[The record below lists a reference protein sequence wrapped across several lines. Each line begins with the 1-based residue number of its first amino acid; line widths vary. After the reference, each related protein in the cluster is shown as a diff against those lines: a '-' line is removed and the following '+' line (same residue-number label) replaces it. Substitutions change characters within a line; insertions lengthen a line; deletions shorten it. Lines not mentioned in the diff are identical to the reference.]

1 LGKVADGWKK
11 AVEIANSM
19 PKAQELLK
27 SWGNKAVQFV
37 VEGED
42 PREFY
47 VEAKDGVASF
57 HVGKHP
63 SPAFTM
69 IGNADIMWKLLTR
82 EEDAVKAFMAKKYQ
96 VQGSLGESIKFRK
109 ILEEVGKNV
118 SLV

>member
-1 LGKVADGWKK
+1 MGKVADGWKK

-19 PKAQELLK
+19 DAAKKLLQQ
-27 SWGNKAVQFV
+27 WGDKAVQFV

-42 PREFY
+42 PKEFY
-47 VEAKDGVASF
+47 VEAKGGVASF
-57 HVGKHP
+57 HVGRHP

-69 IGNADIMWKLLTR
+69 EGNADIMWKLLTR
-82 EEDAVKAFMAKKYQ
+82 EEDAVRAFMAKKYA
-96 VQGSLGESIKFRK
+96 VKGSLSESIKFRK

>member
-1 LGKVADGWKK
+1 MGKVADGWKK

-19 PKAQELLK
+19 DTAKKLLQG
-27 SWGNKAVQFV
+27 WGNKAVQFV

-69 IGNADIMWKLLTR
+69 AGNQDIMWKLLTR
-82 EEDAVKAFMAKKYQ
+82 EEDAVKAYMSKKYQ
-96 VQGSLGESIKFRK
+96 VQGSLSESIKFRK

-118 SLV
+118 KLV

>member
-11 AVEIANSM
+11 VAEIANTM
-19 PKAQELLK
+19 EAAKQALKA
-27 SWGNKAVQFV
+27 WGNKAVQFV

-42 PREFY
+42 PKEFY
-47 VEAKDGVASF
+47 LEAKDGVVSF
-57 HVGKHP
+57 HVGRHP

-69 IGNADIMWKLLTR
+69 VGNADIMWKLLTR
-82 EEDAVKAFMAKKYQ
+82 EEDAVKAFMAKKYT
-96 VQGSLGESIKFRK
+96 VQGSLAESIKFRK